1 MRAINKVVFGTMS
14 IKNKEN
20 SLKVLDYALENF
32 KMFHLSSEYKSFNKI
47 SKIFKEKKKIN

>member
-32 KMFHLSSEYKSFNKI
+32 KCF
-47 SKIFKEKKKIN
+47 IFLPNINRLIKYQKFLKKKKN